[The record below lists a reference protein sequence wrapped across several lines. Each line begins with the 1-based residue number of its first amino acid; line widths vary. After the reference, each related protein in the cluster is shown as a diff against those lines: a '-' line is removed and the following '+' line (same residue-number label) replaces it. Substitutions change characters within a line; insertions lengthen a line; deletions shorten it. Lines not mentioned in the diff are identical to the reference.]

1 MITSLFSAAESA
13 PSAHAGD
20 CYCWTSFVPGEI
32 LWLSHMHLLWAP
44 FAVLKFWEFVCR
56 HLGSGEWV
64 FQRTV
69 DTSNLQSSLNWQK
82 SVYKTSS

>member
-13 PSAHAGD
+13 PSANAGD
-20 CYCWTSFVPGEI
+20 YWTSFVPGEI
-32 LWLSHMHLLWAP
+32 LWLSHMHLLCAP

-69 DTSNLQSSLNWQK
+69 DTSNLQSSLN
-82 SVYKTSS
+82 

>member
-1 MITSLFSAAESA
+1 MVTSLFSAAESA
-13 PSAHAGD
+13 PSANAGD
-20 CYCWTSFVPGEI
+20 YWTSFVPGEI
-32 LWLSHMHLLWAP
+32 LWLSHMHLLCAP

-69 DTSNLQSSLNWQK
+69 DTSNLQSSLN
-82 SVYKTSS
+82 